1 MKRFSVL
8 HHVKMYSTNICM
20 WISIFMIFLIFLFQ
34 KCMHWLL
41 WHGADTTVV
50 TPRGWTPAHICA
62 IRGQDACM
70 QALANNGVSMSAEDT
85 RGANPVH
92 MAAAH
97 GNSFTLQTILRTG
110 VVSIT

>member
-1 MKRFSVL
+1 MYVDLYL
-8 HHVKMYSTNICM
+8 HD
-20 WISIFMIFLIFLFQ
+20 FARFLFQ

-41 WHGADTTVV
+41 WHGADTTVM

-110 VVSIT
+110 VVSITS